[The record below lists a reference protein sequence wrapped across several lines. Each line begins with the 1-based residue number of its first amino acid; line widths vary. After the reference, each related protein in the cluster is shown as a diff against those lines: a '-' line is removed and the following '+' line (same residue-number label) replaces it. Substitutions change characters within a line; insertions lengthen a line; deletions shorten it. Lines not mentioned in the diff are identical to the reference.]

1 MAIEAH
7 METLNKRHQEL
18 EAEIANEAKHDA
30 SDDLRVIE
38 LKRQKLRIKDQLEEL
53 RLQTSSP

>member
-18 EAEIANEAKHDA
+18 DAEIANEKKHAA
-30 SDDLRVIE
+30 SDDLRIIE

>member
-18 EAEIANEAKHDA
+18 EAEIANEAKRAA

>member
-18 EAEIANEAKHDA
+18 EAKIADETKHAA
-30 SDDLRVIE
+30 SDDLHIIE

-53 RLQTSSP
+53 RSQTGSP